1 MERLL
6 TYENF
11 EIEDNKNNSSG
22 KKEKKSHSCAKIII
36 LLILIVIFEIIYLIS
51 IKSRVFEKNDE
62 LTRLN
67 FKKYLLDTGNKKLDL
82 ELTEAFIT
90 KYSLIEDI
98 NKTEKEINTKETN
111 IEKYINMSSYLL
123 NNYSPT
129 LETLIKIKAEIDDK
143 TIILNQLKSLL
154 NNSNKNF
161 REKYNTIILD
171 SQDEL
176 NNIKALINMNNNNIN
191 DFNLCY
197 RGENDNINFG
207 EAYDKCDFKKDLQ
220 FIILLQTIT
229 FQRYGIY
236 ISNIKSKNSF
246 IFYFPLKSYDK
257 NKKIKMEK
265 KRIELNEL
273 QRQSF
278 IYILNFLQ
286 KNVNSKIL
294 NDSGDTNDN
303 KDKDIMDENIIK
315 DFKIVNIEIFHVKS
329 M

>member
-11 EIEDNKNNSSG
+11 EIEDNKNTNSG

-36 LLILIVIFEIIYLIS
+36 LLILIIIFEIIYLICV
-51 IKSRVFEKNDE
+51 KSRVFEKNNE

-154 NNSNKNF
+154 NNTNKNF
-161 REKYNTIILD
+161 REKYNTTILD

-176 NNIKALINMNNNNIN
+176 NNIQDLINMNKIN

-229 FQRYGIY
+229 FERYGIY

-246 IFYFPLKSYDK
+246 IFYFPLKSNDK
-257 NKKIKMEK
+257 NRKIKMEK

-278 IYILNFLQ
+278 IYILNLLQ

-294 NDSGDTNDN
+294 NDADDTNDN
-303 KDKDIMDENIIK
+303 KDIINENIIK
-315 DFKIVNIEIFHVKS
+315 DFKISDVEIFHIS

>member
-1 MERLL
+1 MP
-6 TYENF
+6 
-11 EIEDNKNNSSG
+11 
-22 KKEKKSHSCAKIII
+22 
-36 LLILIVIFEIIYLIS
+36 YLS
-51 IKSRVFEKNDE
+51 NVSVC
-62 LTRLN
+62 
-67 FKKYLLDTGNKKLDL
+67 
-82 ELTEAFIT
+82 
-90 KYSLIEDI
+90 
-98 NKTEKEINTKETN
+98 
-111 IEKYINMSSYLL
+111 
-123 NNYSPT
+123 
-129 LETLIKIKAEIDDK
+129 
-143 TIILNQLKSLL
+143 
-154 NNSNKNF
+154 NSNKNF
-161 REKYNTIILD
+161 REKYHTTILD

-176 NNIKALINMNNNNIN
+176 DNIKALINMNNNNIK

-294 NDSGDTNDN
+294 NNSGDTNDN

>member
-11 EIEDNKNNSSG
+11 EIEDNKNNNISG
-22 KKEKKSHSCAKIII
+22 KKEKQSHSCAKIII
-36 LLILIVIFEIIYLIS
+36 LLILIIIFEIIYLICV
-51 IKSRVFEKNDE
+51 KSKALEKNDE

-82 ELTEAFIT
+82 ELTEGFIT
-90 KYSLIEDI
+90 KYSLNEDI
-98 NKTEKEINTKETN
+98 KKKEKEISTKEAN
-111 IEKYINMSSYLL
+111 IKKYINMSSYLL

-129 LETLIKIKAEIDDK
+129 LETLINIKSEIDDK
-143 TIILNQLKSLL
+143 KIKLNQLKELL
-154 NNSNKNF
+154 NNSNKKF
-161 REKYNTIILD
+161 REKYNTTILD

-176 NNIKALINMNNNNIN
+176 NNIKALINMNNIF

-207 EAYDKCDFKKDLQ
+207 EAYDNCDFKKDLQ
-220 FIILLQTIT
+220 FIIILQTFT

-236 ISNIKSKNSF
+236 ISNIKSNNSF
-246 IFYFPLKSYDK
+246 IFDFPLINNDK
-257 NKKIKMEK
+257 NRKIKMEK
-265 KRIELNEL
+265 KEIELNDS

-278 IYILNFLQ
+278 IYILNLL
-286 KNVNSKIL
+286 KNNVNNKNL
-294 NDSGDTNDN
+294 NDSDDKTDN
-303 KDKDIMDENIIK
+303 KDIIDENIIK
-315 DFKIVNIEIFHVKS
+315 DFKIVDLEIFQVS

>member
-11 EIEDNKNNSSG
+11 EIEDNKNANSG
-22 KKEKKSHSCAKIII
+22 KKGKKSHSCAKIII
-36 LLILIVIFEIIYLIS
+36 LLILIIIFEIIYLICV
-51 IKSRVFEKNDE
+51 KSRVFEKNDE

-111 IEKYINMSSYLL
+111 IQKYLNMSSYLL

-154 NNSNKNF
+154 NNTNKNF
-161 REKYNTIILD
+161 REKYNTTILD

-176 NNIKALINMNNNNIN
+176 NNIKDLINMNKIN

-229 FQRYGIY
+229 FERYGIY

-246 IFYFPLKSYDK
+246 IFYFPLKSNDK
-257 NKKIKMEK
+257 NRKIKMEK

-278 IYILNFLQ
+278 IYILNLLQ
-286 KNVNSKIL
+286 KSVNSKIL
-294 NDSGDTNDN
+294 NDAGDTNDN
-303 KDKDIMDENIIK
+303 KDIINENIIK
-315 DFKIVNIEIFHVKS
+315 DFKISDVEIFHVS

>member
-11 EIEDNKNNSSG
+11 EIEDNKNNNSG
-22 KKEKKSHSCAKIII
+22 KKGKQSHSCAKIII
-36 LLILIVIFEIIYLIS
+36 LLILTVIFEIIYLIS
-51 IKSRVFEKNDE
+51 VKSRVFEKNDE

>member
-1 MERLL
+1 MKRLL

-11 EIEDNKNNSSG
+11 EIEDNKNNNSG
-22 KKEKKSHSCAKIII
+22 KKGKQSHSCAKTII
-36 LLILIVIFEIIYLIS
+36 LLILIIIFEIIYLLCV
-51 IKSRVFEKNDE
+51 KSRVLEKNFE

-67 FKKYLLDTGNKKLDL
+67 FKNYLLDTGNKKLDF
-82 ELTEAFIT
+82 ELKEAFIT
-90 KYSLIEDI
+90 KYSLIEGI
-98 NKTEKEINTKETN
+98 NKTVKEIITKETN
-111 IEKYINMSSYLL
+111 IEKYLNMSSYLL

-129 LETLIKIKAEIDDK
+129 LETLIKIKAEIENK

-154 NNSNKNF
+154 NNTNKNF
-161 REKYNTIILD
+161 REKYNTTILD

-176 NNIKALINMNNNNIN
+176 NNIKALINMNNNNKN

-197 RGENDNINFG
+197 RGEKDNINFG

-246 IFYFPLKSYDK
+246 IFYFPLKSNDK
-257 NKKIKMEK
+257 NSKIKMEK

-278 IYILNFLQ
+278 IYILNLLQ
-286 KNVNSKIL
+286 KSVNNKIL
-294 NDSGDTNDN
+294 NDEGDTNDN
-303 KDKDIMDENIIK
+303 KDIIDENIIK
-315 DFKIVNIEIFHVKS
+315 DFKIVDVEIFHVKS

>member
-11 EIEDNKNNSSG
+11 EIEDNKNANSG
-22 KKEKKSHSCAKIII
+22 KKGKKSHSCAKIII
-36 LLILIVIFEIIYLIS
+36 LLILIIIFEIIYLICV
-51 IKSRVFEKNDE
+51 KSRVFEKNDE

-154 NNSNKNF
+154 NNTNKNF
-161 REKYNTIILD
+161 REKYNTTILD

-176 NNIKALINMNNNNIN
+176 NNIKDLINMNKIN

-229 FQRYGIY
+229 FERYGIY

-246 IFYFPLKSYDK
+246 IFYFPLKSNDK
-257 NKKIKMEK
+257 NRKIKMEK

-278 IYILNFLQ
+278 IYILNLLQ
-286 KNVNSKIL
+286 KSVNSKIL
-294 NDSGDTNDN
+294 NDAGDTNDN
-303 KDKDIMDENIIK
+303 KDIINENIIK
-315 DFKIVNIEIFHVKS
+315 DFKISDVEIFHVS